1 MIYEKPIPF
10 GAKYIMKPG
19 MTYRDICIGMRL
31 DDTEIEAGILALR
44 LINGPEESSHLSS
57 SISYLSGH
65 VEFNNG

>member
-31 DDTEIEAGILALR
+31 DDSEIEAGILALR
-44 LINGPEESSHLSS
+44 LINGPEESLHNRPSASHAAGD
-57 SISYLSGH
+57 IYFGA
-65 VEFNNG
+65 